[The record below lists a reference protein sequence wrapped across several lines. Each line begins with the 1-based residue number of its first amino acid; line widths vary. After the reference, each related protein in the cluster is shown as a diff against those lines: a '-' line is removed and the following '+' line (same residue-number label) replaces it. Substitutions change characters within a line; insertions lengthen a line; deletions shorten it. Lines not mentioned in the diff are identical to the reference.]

1 MHTNCTQRFC
11 KGIAIITIKMHLE
24 NLLTLAITM
33 NKCLLSAWVAD
44 TIASVGM
51 PKAEEASLDRSGKFA
66 QLSNA

>member
-1 MHTNCTQRFC
+1 MY
-11 KGIAIITIKMHLE
+11 LE